1 MIFLNCVKEKTIF
14 FSPEAHKI
22 ASCFTKKPPQNG
34 LYRAYEIRNVLF
46 EHLIDFQKIC
56 QQVIIYEICW
66 LLVGWY
72 YLESTYQYHNILQLV
87 TSTLIFVKIELCIYW
102 PRVCGFYQRLAFK
115 YKAVR
120 LLSWEV
126 WCFMCVKSTIYY
138 LLQLLEEFCTAPVF
152 LSLL

>member
-1 MIFLNCVKEKTIF
+1 MIFLNCIHIRAGKNHF

-66 LLVGWY
+66 LLVGWWY

-87 TSTLIFVKIELCIYW
+87 TSTLIFVKIELCIDW
-102 PRVCGFYQRLAFK
+102 PRVCGFYQRVAFNIKLCGYCHGK
-115 YKAVR
+115 YGVSCA
-120 LLSWEV
+120 
-126 WCFMCVKSTIYY
+126 
-138 LLQLLEEFCTAPVF
+138 
-152 LSLL
+152 